1 MSPQS
6 FRGSSPEPV
15 CASGSA
21 FDVHRRYV
29 RFRELNQDNYVLFDF
44 AIGDPELWIELILP
58 APAYQVFCR
67 ENAVTYLSREQEDAV
82 DYEKSK
88 WRYGQPGM
96 NNEQEQD
103 G

>member
-1 MSPQS
+1 MALQS
-6 FRGSSPEPV
+6 FRGSPPEPLRTPDP
-15 CASGSA
+15 A

-29 RFRELNQDNYVLFDF
+29 RFRELNQGNYVLFDF

-58 APAYQVFCR
+58 VPAYQTFCR
-67 ENAVTYLSREQEDAV
+67 ENAVTYLTREQEDAV
-82 DYEKSK
+82 DHERSK